1 MHLNKLKSKAKNKPG
16 TTLRI
21 TKKNFQD
28 EELPHALCPT
38 IRQRTKIRHAFAH
51 NMPTDIKQ
59 FKTINSGEFLGNM
72 ISKLGKEAL
81 TKFAVPLTKD
91 SLPELATKTTSS
103 AIDKFERKISGRGA

>member
-1 MHLNKLKSKAKNKPG
+1 
-16 TTLRI
+16 
-21 TKKNFQD
+21 
-28 EELPHALCPT
+28 
-38 IRQRTKIRHAFAH
+38 
-51 NMPTDIKQ
+51 MPTDIKQ

-103 AIDKFERKISGRGA
+103 AIDKFERKISGRGAVRAGKGFTLFITNEDMDDINRIIKSIENSGLLMVLLK